1 MIIKSYEINKIN
13 FKKNN
18 FFLFYGEN
26 EGFKNEAIQTYFE
39 KKYLDKTYRYDEKEI
54 LDNKEN
60 FFNSILTKSFFDNE
74 KLIIIS
80 RASDKIKIIIEEILN
95 KNLEDIKFVISAGI
109 LEKKSKLRT
118 LFEKNNKTICIP
130 FYADNHQTLRILT
143 NNFFKKKNIPISQQS
158 INILVERAR
167 GDRQNLNNELNKI
180 ENFTINK
187 KKIDIEEILKITNLS
202 ENYNVSE
209 LIDSCLIKNSKKT
222 ANILN
227 QNNFSIE
234 DGILIVRTFLAKAK
248 RLLKLQVKINE
259 KNNIDQVISTFK
271 PPIFWKDKDTVKQ
284 QIKLWPSKNIN
295 NLIYKISETEI
306 LIKKNSSSSINI
318 LYDFIITQSK

>member
-130 FYADNHQTLRILT
+130 FYADNHQTLGIIT